1 MKKTLFF
8 VLISV
13 FSFGQI
19 SPYYGE
25 QEVFSSQ
32 YQYKQMTY
40 YDVTAVESNL
50 HFILH
55 NTLKLNEVDSKENLT
70 EDLSSGTITKT
81 YSTSVGRDVYR
92 MQIKYNVAL
101 FEDQHIVKSITVSGS
116 PYLVTKF
123 YLLAWRTKIQEG
135 DLKKNE
141 LVKNYYL
148 QDDISYQFHNGKPVI
163 TVINRQFQGLADF
176 AAFREGSKAAYIAK
190 NGTAEPVK
198 LLSADEQNQK
208 EASFEASKRLEK
220 KEKLEAFKQGLN
232 KN

>member
-1 MKKTLFF
+1 MKKTLFLI
-8 VLISV
+8 LISA

-25 QEVFSSQ
+25 QEVYTSQ

-40 YDVTAVESNL
+40 YDVAAVESNL

-55 NTLKLNEVDSKENLT
+55 NNMKLNEVDSKENLSA
-70 EDLSSGTITKT
+70 DLSSGIILKT
-81 YSTSVGRDVYR
+81 YSTSVGRDIYR
-92 MQIKYNVAL
+92 MQIKYNVGL
-101 FEDQHIVKSITVSGS
+101 FEDQLIVKSLTVSGS

-123 YLLAWRTKIQEG
+123 YIYAWSTKIQEG

-163 TVINRQFQGLADF
+163 SITNRQIHSMEDF
-176 AAFREGSKAAYIAK
+176 TAFREGAK
-190 NGTAEPVK
+190 RSYLERNNRTEQVK
-198 LLSADEQNQK
+198 LLSADEQKQK
-208 EASFEASKRLEK
+208 EASFEASKKLRK
-220 KEKLEAFKQGLN
+220 KEELNEFKQRLN
-232 KN
+232 NN

>member
-1 MKKTLFF
+1 MKTTFF
-8 VLISV
+8 LILISAL
-13 FSFGQI
+13 SFGQV

-25 QEVFSSQ
+25 PEVYSSQ

-40 YDVTAVESNL
+40 YDVAAVESNL

-55 NTLKLNEVDSKENLT
+55 NNLKLNEVNSKENFSA
-70 EDLSSGTITKT
+70 DLSSGTIIKT

-92 MQIKYNVAL
+92 MQIKYDLGL
-101 FEDQHIVKSITVSGS
+101 FDNQHIVKSLTVSGS

-123 YLLAWRTKIQEG
+123 YIYAWPTKIQEG

-163 TVINRQFQGLADF
+163 SVTNRQIKNIADF
-176 AAFREGSKAAYIAK
+176 TAFKESSKADYVVK
-190 NGTAEPVK
+190 YGTAEPVK
-198 LLSADEQNQK
+198 LVTADEQKQK
-208 EASFEASKRLEK
+208 EASFEASKKMKK
-220 KEKLEAFKQGLN
+220 KEQLEAFKQRLN
-232 KN
+232 NN

>member
-1 MKKTLFF
+1 MKKILFF
-8 VLISV
+8 TLISA

-25 QEVFSSQ
+25 QEVYASQ

-40 YDVTAVESNL
+40 YDVAAVESNL

-55 NTLKLNEVDSKENLT
+55 NNLKLNEVDSKENLSAN
-70 EDLSSGTITKT
+70 LSSGTITKT
-81 YSTSVGRDVYR
+81 YSTSVGRDIYR
-92 MQIKYNVAL
+92 MQIKYNVGL
-101 FEDQHIVKSITVSGS
+101 FENQHIVKSLTVSGS

-123 YLLAWRTKIQEG
+123 YVFAWPTKIQEG

-163 TVINRQFQGLADF
+163 TITNRQIQGIADF
-176 AAFREGSKAAYIAK
+176 AAYREGSKAAYIAK
-190 NGTAEPVK
+190 YGTSEPAKV
-198 LLSADEQNQK
+198 LTADNQSAKENAFDDAKRQQKKAQLEQ
-208 EASFEASKRLEK
+208 
-220 KEKLEAFKQGLN
+220 FKQRLN
-232 KN
+232 TN